1 VQRERLADSGLDLLV
16 VARALAPVSIEPL
29 GLYVRAAD
37 GSIRSGDERS
47 RDAAMFVPIGVVF
60 LVFLALMMSQTML
73 QSTLEEKQQRIAEV
87 LLGSVRPAEL
97 MLGKV
102 VGSAGVSLTTMVIY
116 VAGSVWLLDQ
126 YGLSSLLRQGLLTA
140 VLVFPVVGVLFYG
153 AIFGAVGAACS
164 EIKDAQNYLLPVLM
178 VMIFPIMIWW
188 KVLEEPSSTFA
199 TALSFV
205 PLWTPLLMPLRLAA
219 SEAIPLWQPAV
230 GLLGTL
236 LAALVAVW
244 AGGRVFR
251 VGLLLQGKPPRPL
264 QLLGW
269 ILKG

>member
-1 VQRERLADSGLDLLV
+1 
-16 VARALAPVSIEPL
+16 
-29 GLYVRAAD
+29 
-37 GSIRSGDERS
+37 
-47 RDAAMFVPIGVVF
+47 MVF

-87 LLGSVRPAEL
+87 LLGSVRPWEL

-102 VGSAGVSLTTMVIY
+102 LGSAGVSLTTMLIY
-116 VAGSVWLLDQ
+116 VAGSVWMLDQ

-140 VLVFPVVGVLFYG
+140 VLVFPVVGVLLYG

-164 EIKDAQNYLLPVLM
+164 ELKDAQNFVLPVLL
-178 VMIFPIMIWW
+178 VMLLPMMIWW
-188 KVLEEPSSTFA
+188 KVLEEPTSAFA

-205 PLWTPLLMPLRLAA
+205 PMWTPILMPLRLAA
-219 SEAIPLWQPAV
+219 TEAVPLWQPIA
-230 GLLGTL
+230 GLVVTL
-236 LAALVAVW
+236 LFALVAVW

-251 VGLLLQGKPPRPL
+251 VGLLLQGKPPRPM

-269 ILKG
+269 ILRG